1 MSMLNRFS
9 SVMQTAMSGAASA
22 AVSGVQNLQGMLS
35 EEFTKHYETP
45 KDCTASGGHE
55 LSWKIFPAVHRK
67 SGHEFSV
74 FVFDKD
80 DLKRLKGK
88 EEQERV
94 LEVLRQEMKTLRLL
108 RHPHVLKV
116 EEVFEESRRSLSFV
130 TEKVTCSL
138 ANACKN
144 FNNIANVTPEVLEI
158 GLTEFELACGLM
170 HVGEALSF
178 LHREGRRVHLS
189 LGPHSIFITP
199 KGEWKLGGM
208 GFCRVVEPGQM
219 SRSEYYSFDSSTGT
233 RNPATGAIEG
243 SWEPPLEYCA
253 PELVTEP
260 RQFDSKADM
269 FSLGLLVY
277 EVFVPPR
284 ADGGRNPVLD
294 VHDGNKM
301 THGYKVQS
309 LHPISFPTSVPTAF
323 QNTIRSLLALEPGKR
338 PEARAFLA
346 SPFFDSG
353 PIKTLRTLQS
363 LVEMEPAAQAKFL
376 TTLPEAIDGFSPRVL
391 RDMVIP
397 GLQSVVINKAV
408 SPFVITPL
416 LKIVAK
422 VDKQTFSYSIAP
434 MMIPLLAISEPVQ
447 CMLMFVSE
455 LETLIP
461 KAEDGYIRD
470 HIVPMLCR
478 ALDSTVPEILDTVL
492 NKIVDQAS
500 LFEYRILKQVI
511 LPRVNKLILT
521 PPQPSVR
528 INALLWLA
536 KSFHVFDKDLLIES
550 VLPTLQQTLHE
561 DKTPAACMCILG
573 CYDNLGKH
581 LGPEFTAKLIIPA
594 VAPLLWEQTLNNSQ
608 FDMVCEKIQDMLKA
622 VINERDKSFTSE
634 NSVGSVVTGITATT
648 GMSEAIRAAEAS
660 KERESGVAAANKLL
674 SEEYVPKT
682 QPQPE
687 PAQNQRPERY
697 SDDPF
702 ILGSGDSSSTN
713 RAQNARTERRD
724 SGAHRETAA
733 ERAESFSQRRR
744 AGKKGSARSGRRAG
758 KKDDGNADLLGID
771 ASAQSTSMSTSND
784 LLNTG
789 SLLTALP
796 PAPAASNSGGM
807 FNGMNMS
814 MSGGVQSGAPTYT
827 SQNTMGMQTNGMGQQ
842 QGMVPYGQNT
852 GMGNGMM
859 NQQHNPGMMQMT
871 PYGMQQQQ
879 QQAPLSGG
887 GYNQGGSMGVAGP
900 GQMLQIQAPGY
911 DPYAPQQQSGD
922 KFSAFDGL

>member
-9 SVMQTAMSGAASA
+9 SAVQTAVSGAASA
-22 AVSGVQNLQGMLS
+22 AVSGAQNLQGMLS
-35 EEFTKHYETP
+35 EEYLKHYETP

-67 SGHEFSV
+67 TNHEYSV
-74 FVFDKD
+74 FLFDKE
-80 DLKRLKGK
+80 DLKRLKSK
-88 EEQERV
+88 EAQDRV
-94 LEVLRQEMKTLRLL
+94 LEILRQEMKTLRVL

-116 EEVFEESRRSLSFV
+116 EEVFEESRRSLCFV
-130 TEKVTCSL
+130 TERVTCSL

-144 FNNIANVTPEVLEI
+144 FTNIANVTPEVLEI

-208 GFCRVVEPGQM
+208 GFCRVVEPGQH
-219 SRSEYYSFDSSTGT
+219 SRSEYYSFDSSTGA

-260 RQFDSKADM
+260 RQFDNKADM

-277 EVFVPPR
+277 ELFVPPR
-284 ADGGRNPVLD
+284 ADGGRNSVLD

-309 LHPISFPTSVPTAF
+309 LHPISFPTSVPTSL
-323 QNTIRSLLALEPGKR
+323 QNTIRSLLSLEPPKR

-353 PIKTLRTLQS
+353 PIKTLRSLQS
-363 LVEMEPAAQAKFL
+363 LVEQEPAAQAKFL
-376 TTLPEAIDGFSPRVL
+376 TTLPDAIDAFSPRVL
-391 RDMVIP
+391 RDMVLP

-408 SPFVITPL
+408 APFVITPL

-434 MMIPLLAISEPVQ
+434 MMVPLLLISEPVQ

-461 KAEDGYIRD
+461 KAEEGYIRD

-550 VLPTLQQTLHE
+550 VLPTLQQTLQE

-581 LGPEFTAKLIIPA
+581 LGPEFISKLIIPA

-608 FDMVCEKIQDMLKA
+608 FDMTLNNSQFDMVCEKIQDMLKA
-622 VINERDKSFTSE
+622 VIGERDKSFSSQ
-634 NSVGSVVTGITATT
+634 NSVSSVTTGITAAS
-648 GMSEAIRAAEAS
+648 GLSEAVRAAEAS
-660 KERESGVAAANKLL
+660 KERESGTAAANKLL
-674 SEEYVPKT
+674 SEEYVPKK
-682 QPQPE
+682 QPE
-687 PAQNQRPERY
+687 PEAGQSQRPERY

-702 ILGSGDSSSTN
+702 YLGNSSSSSSSRT
-713 RAQNARTERRD
+713 QSTRTERRD
-724 SGAHRETAA
+724 SGHRDSTGQRESAA
-733 ERAESFSQRRR
+733 ERAESFSARRR
-744 AGKKGSARSGRRAG
+744 AGKKGSARANRRAG
-758 KKDDGNADLLGID
+758 KKDDGNADLLGMD
-771 ASAQSTSMSTSND
+771 ASATKPSTASND
-784 LLNTG
+784 LLDTG
-789 SLLTALP
+789 RSMLTALP
-796 PAPAASNSGGM
+796 PPPAPPAN
-807 FNGMNMS
+807 
-814 MSGGVQSGAPTYT
+814 
-827 SQNTMGMQTNGMGQQ
+827 
-842 QGMVPYGQNT
+842 
-852 GMGNGMM
+852 MGNGMM
-859 NQQHNPGMMQMT
+859 NHQQQYNQGMQMQMT
-871 PYGMQQQQ
+871 PYGMQQQ
-879 QQAPLSGG
+879 APLSGG
-887 GYNQGGSMGVAGP
+887 GYGQNNMGLGGP

>member
-1 MSMLNRFS
+1 MSMLNRLS
-9 SVMQTAMSGAASA
+9 SVVQTAVSGAASA
-22 AVSGVQNLQGMLS
+22 AVSGAQNLHSMMS
-35 EEFTKHYETP
+35 EEYLKHYETP

-67 SGHEFSV
+67 TNNEYSV
-74 FVFDKD
+74 FLFDKEE
-80 DLKRLKGK
+80 LKRLKSK
-88 EEQERV
+88 EAQERV
-94 LEVLRQEMKTLRLL
+94 LEILRQEMKTLRVL

-116 EEVFEESRRSLSFV
+116 EEVYEESRRSLCFV
-130 TEKVTCSL
+130 TERITCSL

-144 FNNIANVTPEVLEI
+144 FTNIVNVTPEVLEI

-208 GFCRVVEPGQM
+208 GFCRVVEPGQT
-219 SRSEYYSFDSSTGT
+219 SRSEYYSFDASTGV
-233 RNPATGAIEG
+233 RNSITGAIEG

-260 RQFDSKADM
+260 RMFGNKADM

-277 EVFVPPR
+277 ELFVPAR
-284 ADGGRNPVLD
+284 ADGGRNPVID

-309 LHPISFPTSVPTAF
+309 LHPISFPPSVPTAL
-323 QNTIRSLLALEPGKR
+323 QNTIRSLLSIEPPKR

-353 PIKTLRTLQS
+353 PIKMLRTLQG
-363 LVEMEPAAQAKFL
+363 LVELEPAAQAKFL
-376 TTLPEAIDGFSPRVL
+376 TTLADAIDGFSPRVL

-408 SPFVITPL
+408 APFVITPL

-422 VDKQTFSYSIAP
+422 VDKQTFSHSIAP
-434 MMIPLLAISEPVQ
+434 MMVPLLAITDPVQ

-478 ALDSTVPEILDTVL
+478 ALDSTVPDILDTVL

-528 INALLWLA
+528 INALVWLA

-550 VLPTLQQTLHE
+550 VLPTLQKTLQE

-581 LGPEFTAKLIIPA
+581 LGPEFAAKLIIPA

-622 VINERDKSFTSE
+622 VISERDKSFTSQ
-634 NSVGSVVTGITATT
+634 NSVSTVRTSITAAS
-648 GMSEAIRAAEAS
+648 GMSNAVRAAEAS
-660 KERESGVAAANKLL
+660 KERESGAAAANKLL
-674 SEEYVPKT
+674 SQEYIPKKKV
-682 QPQPE
+682 PE
-687 PAQNQRPERY
+687 PEAGQNQRPERY
-697 SDDPF
+697 VDDPF
-702 ILGSGDSSSTN
+702 YLGKSSSSSGSK
-713 RAQNARTERRD
+713 TETTRD
-724 SGAHRETAA
+724 SGGHRESAA
-733 ERAESFSQRRR
+733 ERAESFSARRR
-744 AGKKGSARSGRRAG
+744 AGKKGSARSNRRAG
-758 KKDDGNADLLGID
+758 KKDDGNTDLLGME
-771 ASAQSTSMSTSND
+771 SSTTRPSGTSND
-784 LLNTG
+784 LLDTG
-789 SLLTALP
+789 DLLTALP
-796 PAPAASNSGGM
+796 AASVPASSSNSGAGGVS
-807 FNGMNMS
+807 NSMS
-814 MSGGVQSGAPTYT
+814 LGMSGGIQSGTLTYT
-827 SQNTMGMQTNGMGQQ
+827 NQNTMGIQANAVGQQ
-842 QGMVPYGQNT
+842 QSLVPYGQN
-852 GMGNGMM
+852 MGNGMM
-859 NQQHNPGMMQMT
+859 TQQQQQYNPGMMQMT
-871 PYGMQQQQ
+871 PYGV
-879 QQAPLSGG
+879 QQASGYG
-887 GYNQGGSMGVAGP
+887 QNNVGLTGP
-900 GQMLQIQAPGY
+900 GHMLQIQASGY
-911 DPYAPQQQSGD
+911 DQFASQQQQSGD

>member
-1 MSMLNRFS
+1 MLNRFS
-9 SVMQTAMSGAASA
+9 SAVQTAASAAASA
-22 AVSGVQNLQGMLS
+22 AVSGVQGMLG

-55 LSWKIFPAVHRK
+55 LAWKIFPAVHRK
-67 SGHEFSV
+67 NGQEYSV

-80 DLKRLKGK
+80 DLKRMKNK
-88 EEQERV
+88 EAQDRV
-94 LEVLRQEMKTLRLL
+94 LDVLRHEMKTLRLL

-116 EEVFEESRRSLSFV
+116 EEVFEESRRSLCFV
-130 TEKVTCSL
+130 TERVTCSL

-144 FNNIANVTPEVLEI
+144 FTNIANVTPEVLEI

-208 GFCRVVEPGQM
+208 GFCRVVEPGQT
-219 SRSEYYSFDSSTGT
+219 SRSEYFSFDASTGV
-233 RNPATGAIEG
+233 RNPTTGAIEG

-260 RQFDSKADM
+260 RQFSSSADM

-277 EVFVPPR
+277 ELFVPPR

-294 VHDGNKM
+294 VRDGNKM

-309 LHPISFPTSVPTAF
+309 LHPITFPSSVPAALH
-323 QNTIRSLLALEPGKR
+323 NTIRSLLSLDPAKR
-338 PEARAFLA
+338 PEARVFL
-346 SPFFDSG
+346 SSQFFDSG

-363 LVEMEPAAQAKFL
+363 LVEQEPAAQAKFL
-376 TTLPEAIDGFSPRVL
+376 TTLPDAIDGFSPRVL

-397 GLQSVVINKAV
+397 ALQSAVINKAV
-408 SPFVITPL
+408 APFVITPL

-434 MMIPLLAISEPVQ
+434 MMISLLAITEPVQ

-550 VLPTLQQTLHE
+550 VLPTLQQTLQE

-594 VAPLLWEQTLNNSQ
+594 VAPLLWEATLNNSQ

-622 VINERDKSFTSE
+622 VINERDKTF
-634 NSVGSVVTGITATT
+634 NSQSSVNTVTTGITAAS
-648 GMSEAIRAAEAS
+648 GLSDAVRAAEAS
-660 KERESGVAAANKLL
+660 REQETGVAAANKLL
-674 SEEYVPKT
+674 SEEYVAPKK
-682 QPQPE
+682 PQQDAP
-687 PAQNQRPERY
+687 QNQRPERY

-702 ILGSGDSSSTN
+702 YLGNSSSSSSSRT
-713 RAQNARTERRD
+713 QTARMERQ
-724 SGAHRETAA
+724 SEGGHRESGQRESAA
-733 ERAESFSQRRR
+733 ERAESFSARRR
-744 AGKKGSARSGRRAG
+744 AAKKGSARSRRAG
-758 KKDDGNADLLGID
+758 KKDDGNADLLDIGSTQVRRGD
-771 ASAQSTSMSTSND
+771 RSSVVWPVTASSN
-784 LLNTG
+784 
-789 SLLTALP
+789 
-796 PAPAASNSGGM
+796 GGGV
-807 FNGMNMS
+807 FNGMS
-814 MSGGVQSGAPTYT
+814 MGGAAPSALPSYPA
-827 SQNTMGMQTNGMGQQ
+827 QNAMGMQANPMGQQ
-842 QGMVPYGQNT
+842 QGMNYGGQN
-852 GMGNGMM
+852 NGMM
-859 NQQHNPGMMQMT
+859 NQQYNPNMMQMT

-879 QQAPLSGG
+879 QAPLSGG
-887 GYNQGGSMGVAGP
+887 GYGQGGNMGLAGP
-900 GQMLQIQAPGY
+900 GGMLQIQAPGY
-911 DPYAPQQQSGD
+911 DPYAPQQPQQAGGD